1 MDHLSSVDAS
11 FLHLETPETP
21 MHVGSLML
29 FELPKGYDGDYFEE
43 VKEMIANR
51 FHLCSIFHRKL
62 AQMPFEL
69 TDPVWIEDDDVDLDY
84 HVRSVTLRKPGS
96 MAQLEQL
103 IARLHATLLDRSRP
117 LWEVYVIEGLG
128 NGQVAYYTKA
138 HHSGI
143 DGKAGV
149 ELAKVFYDISP
160 ATRTVKP
167 PRQARASS
175 QYQLGVAEL
184 LQAAVSN
191 TAKQYI
197 KAAKMLPKAVK
208 ALGAGAKVVASRKQ
222 APGERSLRLGMAPKT
237 IFNASITNQR
247 SYATMS
253 LPLGEM
259 KALGKRVGGTVNTV
273 VMAMCA
279 SALRQFLL
287 ERDSLPAKS
296 LIASVPV
303 SLRSA
308 DDSSMNNQV
317 SMIRV
322 DLATDLAD
330 PAARFR
336 AIHASSE
343 DAKSVVSTLKPVLAT
358 DVPITGSPW
367 LMTGLASLFGRSGL
381 ANRLPA
387 MGNVTI
393 SNVPGL
399 PMELYMAGA
408 KMLHFYPVS
417 IPYHAAAL
425 NITVQS
431 YAGTMEFGITACR
444 RVLSQTEAHE
454 LIELLQTGLKEIE
467 ALEPVAAVAGVAEAA
482 VAKAPESKP
491 TKPTRAPAARAP
503 ARKVRAA
510 AKSVAKPAAKT
521 VAKLAPK
528 PRARQ
533 RATSA

>member
-11 FLHLETPETP
+11 FLYLETPETP

-29 FELPKGYDGDYFEE
+29 FELPAGYAGDYYDD
-43 VKEMIANR
+43 VKAMIAKR

-69 TDPVWIEDDDVDLDY
+69 ADPVWIEDNDVDLDY
-84 HVRSVTLRKPGS
+84 HVRSVMLRKPGS
-96 MAQLEQL
+96 MEQLEQL
-103 IARLHATLLDRSRP
+103 VARLHSTLLDRSRP

-128 NGQVAYYTKA
+128 GSNQGQVAYYTKA

-143 DGKAGV
+143 DGKAGI
-149 ELAKVFYDISP
+149 ELAKVFYDMSP
-160 ATRTVKP
+160 AMREVKP
-167 PRQARASS
+167 PRAVRATGN
-175 QYQLGVAEL
+175 YQLGVAEL
-184 LQAAVSN
+184 LLAAVSN
-191 TAKQYI
+191 TAKQYL
-197 KAAKMLPKAVK
+197 KAVKMLPKAAR
-208 ALGAGAKVVASRKQ
+208 ALGAGVKIVASRKT
-222 APGERSLRLGMAPKT
+222 APGARSVRLGLAPKT

-287 ERDSLPAKS
+287 ARDLLPVKS

-322 DLATDLAD
+322 DLATDLKD
-330 PAARFR
+330 PVERFK

-343 DAKSVVSTLKPVLAT
+343 DAKSVVSTLKPVLAA
-358 DVPITGSPW
+358 DVPITGAPW

-387 MGNVTI
+387 VGNVTI

-399 PMELYMAGA
+399 PMPLYMAGA
-408 KMLHFYPVS
+408 RMLHFYPVS
-417 IPYHAAAL
+417 IPYHSAAL

-444 RVLSQTEAHE
+444 RVLSQAEAHE
-454 LIELLQTGLKEIE
+454 LIELLRIGLKEIE
-467 ALEPVAAVAGVAEAA
+467 ALDPVVAARPELVPPPKAE
-482 VAKAPESKP
+482 PKP
-491 TKPTRAPAARAP
+491 PARRRAPAAIARP
-503 ARKVRAA
+503 RKVRAGA
-510 AKSVAKPAAKT
+510 
-521 VAKLAPK
+521 
-528 PRARQ
+528 RA
-533 RATSA
+533 